1 MRDAL
6 GFFEVRSLVAAI
18 EAADAMLK
26 AADVQL
32 KNFNYVG
39 SGVISVIVS
48 GEVAAVKSAIEA
60 AQNRAGM
67 MAEVISVNVIPRP
80 NKELDEL
87 FEA

>member
-1 MRDAL
+1 MGDAL
-6 GFFEVRSLVAAI
+6 GFFEVKSLVAAI

-32 KNFNYVG
+32 ANFNYVG

-48 GEVAAVKSAIEA
+48 GEVAAVNAAIDA
-60 AQNRAGM
+60 AQAKAGL

-80 NKELDEL
+80 NDELYEL
-87 FEA
+87 FED

>member
-48 GEVAAVKSAIEA
+48 GEVAAVKSAVEA
-60 AQNRAGM
+60 AENRAGQ

-80 NKELDEL
+80 NEELDEL
-87 FEA
+87 FE